1 MLKLSSKGSSKMAK
15 KEMTLERKNQA
26 ANNMVDLIMELE
38 KKLVQSNEKKM
49 DSEAVS
55 KISKMLEE
63 VYKIYETEETN
74 D

>member
-1 MLKLSSKGSSKMAK
+1 MAK

>member
-1 MLKLSSKGSSKMAK
+1 MAK

-63 VYKIYETEETN
+63 VYKVYETEETN

>member
-63 VYKIYETEETN
+63 VYKIYETEETH